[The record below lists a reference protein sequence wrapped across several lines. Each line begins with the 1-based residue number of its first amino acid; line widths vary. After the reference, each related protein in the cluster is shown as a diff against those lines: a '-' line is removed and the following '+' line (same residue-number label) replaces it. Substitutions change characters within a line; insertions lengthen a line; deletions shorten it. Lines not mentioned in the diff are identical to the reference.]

1 MRFVLAPLF
10 ALAAF
15 ANGRC
20 LARDSAG
27 RYVRD
32 SAQPDSAFR
41 GPHYRFTGQ
50 EDSTLLAAIFAKTF
64 QLGKEDAGGLARPS
78 AFCISIG
85 RGQQTD
91 APPSVLRLLSTHQPR
106 VVAASACEVNA
117 KGNTVHAFWGT
128 AAPGMLRPRNTPSY
142 GRVLRNL
149 ETEWWVRV
157 RVPNR
162 SVGWVNMTQVGSV
175 RGPDACSQGN

>member
-117 KGNTVHAFWGT
+117 KGRRFAVIERSSGRRGWLGTISALRAVADSTVVGYSSFYVEPLF
-128 AAPGMLRPRNTPSY
+128 AA
-142 GRVLRNL
+142 
-149 ETEWWVRV
+149 
-157 RVPNR
+157 
-162 SVGWVNMTQVGSV
+162 GWTCEVI
-175 RGPDACSQGN
+175 R